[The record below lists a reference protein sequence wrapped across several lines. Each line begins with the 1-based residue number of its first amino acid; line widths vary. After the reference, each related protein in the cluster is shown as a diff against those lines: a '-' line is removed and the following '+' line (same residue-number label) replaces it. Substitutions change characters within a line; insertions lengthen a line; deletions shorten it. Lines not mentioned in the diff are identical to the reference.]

1 MDSDGTRVLVLDRNE
16 TWQQRL
22 RRGLVGHGFSVLGA
36 RSVREGKEIIE
47 QWEPR
52 GIVLDLALPDAHGL
66 RLLPELRR
74 RHPETAL
81 VVCTALGSIA
91 AAVAAMRY
99 GAKDFL
105 LKPTTAEQ
113 VGASLRHAL
122 GGEQREKVPPEW
134 TILPDPMSLD
144 RIQWEH
150 LQRVLLECDWN
161 ISEAARRLRLH
172 RQSLQR
178 KLRHMPR

>member
-1 MDSDGTRVLVLDRNE
+1 
-16 TWQQRL
+16 
-22 RRGLVGHGFSVLGA
+22 
-36 RSVREGKEIIE
+36 VREGQEIIE
-47 QWEPR
+47 QWKPR

-66 RLLPELRR
+66 RLLPELRHK
-74 RHPETAL
+74 HPETAL

-91 AAVAAMRY
+91 AAVAAMRS
-99 GAKDFL
+99 GANDFL
-105 LKPTTAEQ
+105 LKPTTADQ
-113 VGASLRHAL
+113 IGASLRHAI
-122 GGEQREKVPPEW
+122 GGEQREEVLPEW
-134 TILPDPMSLD
+134 TTLPDPMSLD

-150 LQRVLLECDWN
+150 LHRVLLECDWN